1 MKEYLSVNGKDYK
14 VIKLLG
20 HGKGGYS
27 YLVENIDGI
36 KFVLKQIHHE
46 PCDYYTSGNKIESE
60 FKDYNTLLSIGIS
73 LPKMIDI
80 DFENERIIKEYI
92 DGKTIVEYVC
102 NNLMTS
108 NLYDQIKDM
117 CKLLYSKNINIDYY
131 PTNFIVRNVDN
142 KLFYIDYECNIY
154 DEKWNYENWGS
165 KYWKKTEEFKK
176 AFESEVKNGKD

>member
-1 MKEYLSVNGKDYK
+1 MKIVVVSDSHGRNDILKTIQEKHPNAKLFIHCGDLEDDPMNYPGYIIVRGNNDYF
-14 VIKLLG
+14 G
-20 HGKGGYS
+20 R
-27 YLVENIDGI
+27 
-36 KFVLKQIHHE
+36 
-46 PCDYYTSGNKIESE
+46 
-60 FKDYNTLLSIGIS
+60 
-73 LPKMIDI
+73 
-80 DFENERIIKEYI
+80 FENERIIKEYI

-176 AFESEVKNGKD
+176 AFESEVKNGKN

>member
-46 PCDYYTSGNKIESE
+46 PCDYYTFGNKIESE

-131 PTNFIVRNVDN
+131 PTNFIFYNN
-142 KLFYIDYECNIY
+142 KLYYIDYECNKY
-154 DEKWNYENWGS
+154 MPEWNYEIWGNQ
-165 KYWKKTEEFKK
+165 YWKVEAWKK
-176 AFESEVKNGKD
+176 ADKQ